1 MLSSSGRKTK
11 HLVAMTPSRAGS
23 LKSYQQGFNLQQS
36 NFSED
41 SISMCSLPFIQSPS
55 NMDVRSN
62 FRSFLEQ
69 TTDEHSGE
77 VNSIQG
83 KKTRLSLDMSKLD
96 DIDDTFVVPPCFDED
111 TQSADD
117 FKESI
122 LNTNLIINRKSFG
135 GV

>member
-11 HLVAMTPSRAGS
+11 HLVAMTPST
-23 LKSYQQGFNLQQS
+23 KSYQQGFNLQQS

-77 VNSIQG
+77 VNSRQGG

-111 TQSADD
+111 TQSADE